1 MKYSNFLPGFRQ
13 PWLIGTIWSQS
24 ESSNGFVNL
33 KMPLPGYKNNND
45 DQTAFSLLFKLYGFR
60 AFSVE
65 ERDAVVYTGRNLAK
79 FIKEQLAV
87 VVRCRHDFE

>member
-1 MKYSNFLPGFRQ
+1 MSFAIELPRGRESNKVYSMARN
-13 PWLIGTIWSQS
+13 I
-24 ESSNGFVNL
+24 
-33 KMPLPGYKNNND
+33 GYKNNND

-79 FIKEQLAV
+79 FIKAGPYNI
-87 VVRCRHDFE
+87 